1 MTHGLIHLM
10 GFAKAFDYGNIT
22 QLTKTVSKPFGAF
35 WFATAVLF
43 IIITLFLLLKKD
55 WWWIPALIAII
66 ISQVLIISFWSDA
79 KFGTIA
85 NLLILVAIINAWGIQ
100 YFVNTYKSDVTA
112 GLNRTN
118 KIENNLLTIKD
129 IEPLPELVQQYLTYV
144 GVLNKPKVKNTK
156 VIFEG
161 EMREQGKDWFKFTSE
176 QYNFFD
182 TPTRLFFMKAT
193 MFGITIPGYH
203 AYKNANATMQI
214 KLAGLFHIVN
224 VKGNTLTKAETV
236 TLFNDMCIFA
246 PATLID
252 KRISWQPVDSS
263 SVKAIFTTEGISI
276 TAILYFN
283 KEGQLINFISDDRY
297 AVSDMKRYRFS
308 TPVSNYKNIYGYNL
322 PTYGETVWHYPEGNF
337 TYGKFNLQQLE
348 YNCKFKPR
356 LHVYNRDLNL
366 FSY

>member
-1 MTHGLIHLM
+1 MLRYIFLFIVLVHGLIHLM

-22 QLTKTVSKPFGAF
+22 QLSKTVSKPLGAF
-35 WFATAVLF
+35 WLATAILF
-43 IIITLFLLLKKD
+43 IIITLLLLLKKD

-66 ISQVLIISFWSDA
+66 ISQLLIINFWNDA
-79 KFGTIA
+79 KFGSIA
-85 NLLILVAIINAWGIQ
+85 NLLILVAVINAWGIQ
-100 YFVNTYKSDVTA
+100 HFENTYKTDVA
-112 GLNRTN
+112 YGLNSTN
-118 KIENNLLTIKD
+118 TIENNLLTMKD
-129 IEPLPELVQQYLTYV
+129 IEPLPELVQRYLTHV
-144 GVLNKPKVKNTK
+144 GVLNKPKVKNAK

-161 EMREQGKDWFKFTSE
+161 EMREQGKGWFKFTSE

-182 TPTRLFFMKAT
+182 TPTRLFFMKAN
-193 MFGITIPGYH
+193 MFGVTIPGYH

-214 KLAGLFHIVN
+214 KLAGLYPIVN

-252 KRISWQPVDSS
+252 KRISWQPVDNS

-283 KEGQLINFISDDRY
+283 KEGELINFISDDRY
-297 AVSDMKRYRFS
+297 AVGDMKQYRFS
-308 TPVSNYKNIYGYNL
+308 TPVSNYKNISGYNL
-322 PTYGETVWHYPEGNF
+322 STYGETVWHYPEGNF

-348 YNCKFKPR
+348 YNCK
-356 LHVYNRDLNL
+356 
-366 FSY
+366 